1 MNRNHETAAPGDA
14 RHHEVIVVG
23 GGAAGL
29 SGALTLARARRDVL
43 VVDSGAPRNAP
54 AAAVHGYLG
63 REGTPPAELLAAGRA
78 EVAAHGG
85 AHRPG
90 EVRSAARLPDDRFL
104 LTLTDG
110 TALTADRLLV
120 ATGLVDE
127 LPELPGLAAQWG
139 RGVLS
144 CPYCHGWEVRDRP
157 VGVLGGGPLSVHQA
171 LLWRQWTDDL
181 LFFSGAE
188 PPEDEAAEQL
198 AARGITLVPG
208 EVTGVDE
215 TDGRLS
221 GVRVAGRHVPREVLV
236 IGPRLSARSGVLT
249 DLGAEL
255 TDLAMGDHVVGTH
268 ATADA
273 TGATTVPGLW
283 VAGNVSALTDQVIGA
298 AAAGQRAGAAI
309 NADLVAAET
318 RRAVAARRARSD
330 AAPTTD
336 PAGQ

>member
-1 MNRNHETAAPGDA
+1 MIDETATPPPDA
-14 RHHEVIVVG
+14 RHHEVVVVG

-43 VVDSGAPRNAP
+43 VVDCGEPRNAP
-54 AAAVHGYLG
+54 AEGVHGYLG

-85 AHRPG
+85 ALRTG
-90 EVRSAARLPDDRFL
+90 EVRTAARLDDGRFL
-104 LTLTDG
+104 LTLADG
-110 TALTADRLLV
+110 ANLTADRVLA

-127 LPELPGLAAQWG
+127 LPDLPGLAAQWG

-157 VGVLGGGPLSVHQA
+157 VAVLGGGPLAVHQA
-171 LLWRQWTDDL
+171 LLWRQWTADL
-181 LFFSGAE
+181 LFLGGTA
-188 PPEDEAAEQL
+188 PPVPEDAEQL
-198 AARGITLVPG
+198 AARGVDVVPG
-208 EVTGVDE
+208 EVTAVTE
-215 TDGRLS
+215 EDGRLT
-221 GVRVAGRHVPREVLV
+221 GVLVAGRQLRREVLV
-236 IGPRLSARSGVLT
+236 VGARLSARAGVLS
-249 DLGAEL
+249 DLGAEV
-255 TDLAMGDHVVGTH
+255 TDLAVGDHVVGTH

-318 RRAVAARRARSD
+318 RRAVAARRA
-330 AAPTTD
+330 AV
-336 PAGQ
+336 PAVPPAES